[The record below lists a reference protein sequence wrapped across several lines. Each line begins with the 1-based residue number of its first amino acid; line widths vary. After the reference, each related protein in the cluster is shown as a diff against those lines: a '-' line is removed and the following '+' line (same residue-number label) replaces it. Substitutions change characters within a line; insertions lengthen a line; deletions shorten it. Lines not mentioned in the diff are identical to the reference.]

1 MTDPWSLE
9 EQAANLISDAISPR
23 LLPDVELLSYRD
35 TCVLAVQVFPSPNRP
50 HHLGPDAAMGTY
62 VRVGST
68 NRRADADL
76 SAEMRR
82 FARHESFDERPMPD
96 LDSEALDFRAASES
110 FAEFRQLAQPDL
122 DILGLLTTHQ
132 GRKVGRVGAACP
144 GRDRPPTARDDSHR
158 APRRNSRRCHRSGDS
173 RPNGRWPGPQ
183 HQRARPGHWALAAR
197 HPKSAGE
204 AGRAGPGSGNR

>member
-1 MTDPWSLE
+1 MIDTRYVRGVTDPWSLE

-35 TCVLAVQVFPSPNRP
+35 TYVLAVQVFPSPNRP
-50 HHLGPDAAMGTY
+50 HHLGPDAATGTY

-76 SAEMRR
+76 IAEMGR

-122 DILGLLTTHQ
+122 DIHGLLTAHQ
-132 GRKVGRVGAACP
+132 GRKASR
-144 GRDRPPTARDDSHR
+144 R
-158 APRRNSRRCHRSGDS
+158 APPEVGWRSWS
-173 RPNGRWPGPQ
+173 
-183 HQRARPGHWALAAR
+183 
-197 HPKSAGE
+197 
-204 AGRAGPGSGNR
+204 SGAW